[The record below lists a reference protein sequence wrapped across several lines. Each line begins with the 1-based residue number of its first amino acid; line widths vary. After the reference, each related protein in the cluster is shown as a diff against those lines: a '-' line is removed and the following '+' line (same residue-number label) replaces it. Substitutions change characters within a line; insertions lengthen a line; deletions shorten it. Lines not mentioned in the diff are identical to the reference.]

1 MGERGRALSGGVV
14 EPKMGGMLLRLVD
27 WVGWLVL
34 LPFRL
39 VGWTVAVI
47 GRALGLVVG
56 FGLMVVGGG
65 AVGGESDGLGDS
77 GVSGGVIADDASVG
91 VRFFLGGRPGGR

>member
-1 MGERGRALSGGVV
+1 
-14 EPKMGGMLLRLVD
+14 MGGRLLRLVD

-56 FGLMVVGGG
+56 FGLMVVGVALLAGSLMVLG
-65 AVGGESDGLGDS
+65 IPVFLVGLLLTMRALG
-77 GVSGGVIADDASVG
+77 
-91 VRFFLGGRPGGR
+91 

>member
-56 FGLMVVGGG
+56 FGLMVVGVALLAGSLMVLG
-65 AVGGESDGLGDS
+65 IPVFLVGLLLTMRALG
-77 GVSGGVIADDASVG
+77 
-91 VRFFLGGRPGGR
+91 

>member
-1 MGERGRALSGGVV
+1 
-14 EPKMGGMLLRLVD
+14 MLLRLVD

-56 FGLMVVGGG
+56 FGLMVVGVALLAGSLMVLG
-65 AVGGESDGLGDS
+65 IPVFLVGLLLTMRALG
-77 GVSGGVIADDASVG
+77 
-91 VRFFLGGRPGGR
+91 

>member
-1 MGERGRALSGGVV
+1 MSGGVV

-56 FGLMVVGGG
+56 FGLMVVGVALLAGSLMVLG
-65 AVGGESDGLGDS
+65 IPVFLVGLLLTMRALG
-77 GVSGGVIADDASVG
+77 
-91 VRFFLGGRPGGR
+91 